1 MPSINI
7 LVVDEECDN
16 GISDIPRV
24 ENLVE
29 KLKMMVSQFLFSF
42 SRRNNDFDIRS
53 QSRYHNISDGII
65 SDETYPFTG
74 ISPHGFSN
82 KHYVCLTK
90 AQ

>member
-7 LVVDEECDN
+7 LVVDKECDN

-42 SRRNNDFDIRS
+42 SRRNNDFGYS
-53 QSRYHNISDGII
+53 KS
-65 SDETYPFTG
+65 
-74 ISPHGFSN
+74 
-82 KHYVCLTK
+82 K
-90 AQ
+90 